1 MSNKI
6 QFGVFELDRNKMELR
21 KQGIRL
27 KLQDQPLLVLVSLLE
42 HPGEL
47 VTREQLKERIWAKDT
62 FVDFDQSL
70 NKAVNRLR
78 EALIDNA
85 NHPRYIET
93 VPRRGYRFVAP
104 VTASISDEVASTVS
118 QGGGEKVSQ
127 PEKTQTV
134 LRKNRRYAIFAASA
148 VGVIAAC
155 IAIGWWH
162 KEPKTSGEYGPIR
175 ITRDGLAQSPKISRD
190 GKLLCYTSRA
200 GGEKMHI
207 WVRQIA
213 GGDSMQVTKGLADET
228 QPDISPDGTEIAFRS
243 ERDGGGIYI
252 VPTLGG
258 EPRLLVSGAS
268 AYNPSFSPNGKEVL
282 FSIGYAD
289 SAAYIIPLQGGAS
302 RPLCPNWVMGRG
314 FWEPDGKAI
323 LFFGGRRGQIAPGH
337 WMLASVTGGEPRR
350 FPLPGDDHY
359 GSTFPS
365 VTSWTKSQGNRE
377 WIVFGSGSGDT
388 YNLFRAPVS
397 GGRLTGRQE
406 QLTSGTE
413 INDEG
418 SLSEDGK
425 LVFSSG
431 SFGGQIW
438 IIRANTVQAQTE
450 GQPEEVTHTDGLINN
465 SPSVSRNGR
474 WLAYAEINPVS
485 RGRKSTI

>member
-1 MSNKI
+1 MSDKV
-6 QFGVFELDRNKMELR
+6 QFGIFELDRNKMELR

-78 EALIDNA
+78 EALCDNA
-85 NHPRYIET
+85 NQPRYIET

-155 IAIGWWH
+155 VAIVWWLR
-162 KEPKTSGEYGPIR
+162 EPGDSGQRTPIR

-213 GGDSMQVTKGLADET
+213 GGQSMQVTKGMEDET

-243 ERDGGGIYI
+243 ERDGGGIY
-252 VPTLGG
+252 VAPTLGG
-258 EPRLLVSGAS
+258 EPRLLASGG
-268 AYNPSFSPNGKEVL
+268 YDPSFSPDGKEIL
-282 FSIGYAD
+282 FVVGATSVEPV
-289 SAAYIIPLQGGAS
+289 AYIMAVQGGTT
-302 RPLCPNWVMGRG
+302 RQLCPNWTIRSG
-314 FWEPDGKAI
+314 FWEPDGQAI
-323 LFFGGRRGQIAPGH
+323 LFLGGRRGQVATPWI
-337 WMLASVTGGEPRR
+337 WLLASTTGSEPRR
-350 FPLPGDDHY
+350 FSLPHDDPY
-359 GSTFPS
+359 DSAFPN
-365 VTSWTKSQGNRE
+365 VTNWTNAGGNRE
-377 WIVFGSGSGDT
+377 WIVFDSSMGDT
-388 YNLFRAPVS
+388 CNLFRVPVS
-397 GGRLTGRQE
+397 GGKLTGRQE
-406 QLTSGTE
+406 QLTSGTA

-425 LVFSSG
+425 LVFSSA

-438 IIRANTVQAQTE
+438 SIKANTVQAQTE
-450 GQPEEVTHTDGLINN
+450 GQPE
-465 SPSVSRNGR
+465 
-474 WLAYAEINPVS
+474 
-485 RGRKSTI
+485 